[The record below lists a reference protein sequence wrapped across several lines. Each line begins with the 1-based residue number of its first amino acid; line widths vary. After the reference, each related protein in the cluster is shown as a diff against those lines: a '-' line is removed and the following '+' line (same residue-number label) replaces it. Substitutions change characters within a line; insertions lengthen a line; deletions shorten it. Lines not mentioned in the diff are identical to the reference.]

1 MTASAA
7 ADGLLARRIVF
18 VGGKG
23 GVGKTTTAA
32 ALALA
37 AAERNRSCLVVSTDP
52 AHSLGDVFGRS
63 IGDAETALAP
73 NLTGLE
79 IDPDRAAAAHVAGVK
94 ERMKTLVHPRLY
106 GEIDRQLDLAAHA
119 PGASEAAL
127 IERVAELMPAAGV
140 RFELVVFDTA
150 PSGHT
155 VRLLSLPE
163 VMSAWMDGLLRHR
176 ERSARFGALLGRLG
190 GGGARQGDEL
200 SLIDGHADHPRDSPE
215 ARIREALQAR
225 RRKFAVA
232 RELLLDTA
240 GTAFLLVVNPDR
252 LSILESRRVVDTLA
266 RFDLPVS
273 ALVVNRVLPDG
284 ADAAGAF
291 LDARR
296 AQERTH
302 LREIETVFAALP
314 RIVVP
319 LRPDDARGLDAL
331 RAIGAR
337 LAAPGPFRPSPPPR
351 SAGRAP
357 RVTRT
362 ERR

>member
-1 MTASAA
+1 MTTSAA

-106 GEIDRQLDLAAHA
+106 DEIDRQLDLAAHA

-127 IERVAELMPAAGV
+127 LERVAELLPAAGS

-190 GGGARQGDEL
+190 GGARQGDEL
-200 SLIDGHADHPRDSPE
+200 SLIDGRADHPRDSPE
-215 ARIREALQAR
+215 ARINEVLQAR
-225 RRKFAVA
+225 RRKFAIA
-232 RELLLDTA
+232 RERLLDTA

-296 AQERTH
+296 AQERTY

-319 LRPDDARGLDAL
+319 LRPDDAHGLDAL

-337 LAAPGPFRPSPPPR
+337 LAAP
-351 SAGRAP
+351 
-357 RVTRT
+357 
-362 ERR
+362 

>member
-1 MTASAA
+1 MTTSAA

-37 AAERNRSCLVVSTDP
+37 AAERNRTCLVVSTDP

-127 IERVAELMPAAGV
+127 LERVAELLPAAGS

-190 GGGARQGDEL
+190 GGARQGDEL
-200 SLIDGHADHPRDSPE
+200 SLIDGRADHPRDSPE
-215 ARIREALQAR
+215 ARINEVLQAR
-225 RRKFAVA
+225 RRKFAAA
-232 RELLLDTA
+232 RERLLDTA

-296 AQERTH
+296 AQERTY

-319 LRPDDARGLDAL
+319 LRPDDAHGLDAL

-337 LAAPGPFRPSPPPR
+337 LAAP
-351 SAGRAP
+351 
-357 RVTRT
+357 
-362 ERR
+362 

>member
-1 MTASAA
+1 MTTSAA

-63 IGDAETALAP
+63 IGDAETTLAP

-127 IERVAELMPAAGV
+127 LERVAELLPAAGS

-190 GGGARQGDEL
+190 GGARQGDEL
-200 SLIDGHADHPRDSPE
+200 SLIDGRADHPRDSPE
-215 ARIREALQAR
+215 ARINEVLQAR
-225 RRKFAVA
+225 RRKFAAA
-232 RELLLDTA
+232 RERLLDTA

-296 AQERTH
+296 AQERTY

-319 LRPDDARGLDAL
+319 LRPDDAHGLDAL

-337 LAAPGPFRPSPPPR
+337 LAAP
-351 SAGRAP
+351 
-357 RVTRT
+357 
-362 ERR
+362 

>member
-1 MTASAA
+1 MTTSAA

-37 AAERNRSCLVVSTDP
+37 AAERGRTCLVVSTDP
-52 AHSLGDVFGRS
+52 AHSLGDIFDS
-63 IGDAETALAP
+63 AIGDAETALAP

-79 IDPDRAAAAHVAGVK
+79 IDPDRAAAAHIAIVK

-106 GEIDRQLDLAAHA
+106 DEIDRQLDLAAHA
-119 PGASEAAL
+119 PGATEAAL
-127 IERVAELMPAAGV
+127 VERVAELMAVAGS
-140 RFELVVFDTA
+140 RFDLILFDTA

-176 ERSARFGALLGRLG
+176 ERSSRLG
-190 GGGARQGDEL
+190 AMLGHLRGKPGQGDDL
-200 SLIDGHADHPRDSPE
+200 SLIDARADHPRDSPE
-215 ARIREALQAR
+215 ARINEVLQAR
-225 RRKFAVA
+225 RRKFLVA
-232 RELLLDTA
+232 RERLLDTA

-252 LSILESRRVVDTLA
+252 LSMLESRRVVDTLA

-273 ALVVNRVLPDG
+273 SLIVNRVLPDT

-291 LDARR
+291 VDARR
-296 AQERTH
+296 AQERTY
-302 LREIETVFAALP
+302 LREIEEVFPALP
-314 RIVVP
+314 RAVIP
-319 LRPDDARGLDAL
+319 LQPDDVHGLNAL
-331 RAIGAR
+331 RAIGAQ
-337 LAAPGPFRPSPPPR
+337 LLPH
-351 SAGRAP
+351 
-357 RVTRT
+357 
-362 ERR
+362 